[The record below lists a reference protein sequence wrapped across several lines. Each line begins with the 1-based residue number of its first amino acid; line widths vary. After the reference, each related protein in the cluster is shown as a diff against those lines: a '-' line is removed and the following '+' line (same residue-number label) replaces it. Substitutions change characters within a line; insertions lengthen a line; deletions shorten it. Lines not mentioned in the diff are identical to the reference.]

1 MKQSKQL
8 SFQLPLLSDDLVNY
22 YKLHN
27 CKVERNPNRTW
38 TLTVPSQRTRIMKSD
53 NNSFWVQTSTPC
65 SALNGDLCGLHNTDK
80 KPTVCKQLTEDFYSK
95 FFITDNC
102 ILIDKPDIDRFD
114 EKKEV

>member
-1 MKQSKQL
+1 IDCLSNHSKCHASCCRILAFKFKGLDQRQIDSMKQSKQL

-65 SALNGDLCGLHNTDK
+65 SALNGDLYGL
-80 KPTVCKQLTEDFYSK
+80 
-95 FFITDNC
+95 
-102 ILIDKPDIDRFD
+102 
-114 EKKEV
+114 